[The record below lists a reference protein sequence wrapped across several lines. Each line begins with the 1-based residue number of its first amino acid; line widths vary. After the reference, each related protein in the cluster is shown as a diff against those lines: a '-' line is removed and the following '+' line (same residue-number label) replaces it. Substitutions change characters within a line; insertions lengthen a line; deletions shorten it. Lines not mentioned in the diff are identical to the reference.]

1 MYLLVSIIIYIKL
14 RVLWRREI
22 LEVIPRMDE
31 MNRFKV
37 VQLDEFDDYVG
48 EPPNAQ
54 VENDIQKIEE
64 K

>member
-48 EPPNAQ
+48 EPPNA
-54 VENDIQKIEE
+54 
-64 K
+64 